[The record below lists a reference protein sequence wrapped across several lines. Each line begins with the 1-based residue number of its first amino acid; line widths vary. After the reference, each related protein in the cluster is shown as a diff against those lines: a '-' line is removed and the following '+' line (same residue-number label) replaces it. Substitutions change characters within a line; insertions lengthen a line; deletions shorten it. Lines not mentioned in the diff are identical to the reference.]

1 MSQSENEKRRAE
13 LLNEARVKRELAEQ
27 ARVLALDVDEEH
39 ARAGLLTRATEFVQQ
54 ATELE
59 ALAAVLA
66 GLRADER

>member
-27 ARVLALDVDEEH
+27 ARVLALDVNEEH
-39 ARAGLLTRATEFVQQ
+39 ARAGLLARATEFVQQ
-54 ATELE
+54 AAELE

-66 GLRADER
+66 GLPAVER